1 MSFNRSKY
9 DTCSYKQNLQESV
22 NTLGYILSPYRYE
35 HKDKC
40 RHQLG
45 FIAGT
50 SVSHIKG
57 NIVDLESDLRGQTRY
72 ISKCGA
78 NYYIPTNDNI
88 IKNDSLS
95 GGRASY
101 EGYTQ
106 GVIDK
111 MATGGKEEAKE
122 YLYKEK
128 ADLLK
133 RQPWLRNANPVRRNA
148 SKAGG
153 MLNEIE
159 QNIASIDAGE
169 FDWALKESLT
179 EKDLKLVNDITAAI
193 KKLSGDNEKYL
204 PLREEIDIALA
215 RVDDDVTKLSASDR
229 KKYDQMMSLEGGL
242 RTSMKYVRSL
252 RDQMS
257 NDGKKW
263 FSARVDLFNPAM
275 FNTSTADFP
284 LFEEQTGLR
293 LRVGESD
300 PSRLKNLDELVE
312 SLNKGVGKVSAPAST
327 VAPTVQQMPQPNQPT
342 NITPAQVIPL
352 NNTPYTLEP
361 VSRAPFNVEGQIT
374 SVPNVIV
381 VPVDDRGSEG
391 EPSASTPT
399 ATAYPSLV
407 TSDPLNDYLGFTRI
421 TYG

>member
-1 MSFNRSKY
+1 MI
-9 DTCSYKQNLQESV
+9 
-22 NTLGYILSPYRYE
+22 GA
-35 HKDKC
+35 
-40 RHQLG
+40 
-45 FIAGT
+45 IAVAAG
-50 SVSHIKG
+50 VS
-57 NIVDLESDLRGQTRY
+57 LF
-72 ISKCGA
+72 
-78 NYYIPTNDNI
+78 NI

-111 MATGGKEEAKE
+111 MATGGKDEAKE

-148 SKAGG
+148 SKAGAL
-153 MLNEIE
+153 LNEIE

-179 EKDLKLVNDITAAI
+179 EKDLKLINDITAAI

-204 PLREEIDIALA
+204 PLREEMDIALA
-215 RVDDDVTKLSASDR
+215 RVDDDVTKLSASDK
-229 KKYDQMMSLEGGL
+229 KKYDKMMSLEGGL

-252 RDQMS
+252 RDKMS

-275 FNTSTADFP
+275 FNSSTADIP

-293 LRVGESD
+293 LRLGESD

-312 SLNKGVGKVSAPAST
+312 SLNNGVGKVSAPEST
-327 VAPTVQQMPQPNQPT
+327 VAPPDGSS
-342 NITPAQVIPL
+342 IA
-352 NNTPYTLEP
+352 
-361 VSRAPFNVEGQIT
+361 A
-374 SVPNVIV
+374 
-381 VPVDDRGSEG
+381 RG
-391 EPSASTPT
+391 T
-399 ATAYPSLV
+399 A
-407 TSDPLNDYLGFTRI
+407 DPLNDHLSFTKI
-421 TYG
+421 TYS